1 MHDGRLVI
9 GTEIGELILL
19 ETDGSYMAYISDSPV
34 GDEFKIECIVSFSR
48 GFIIAGEGLI
58 YVYERTEDPRNPY
71 KLIADNPFEVKM
83 DMNNYN
89 FGSNMSYQVT
99 SMTLS

>member
-9 GTEIGELILL
+9 GTEVGELILL

-34 GDEFKIECIVSFSR
+34 GEGFKIESIVSFSR
-48 GFIIAGEGLI
+48 GFIIGGNGLI
-58 YVYERTEDPRNPY
+58 YVYERTEDPRTPY
-71 KLIADNPFEVKM
+71 KLIADNPIEVKM

-89 FGSNMSYQVT
+89 LGSNMTYKIT
-99 SMTLS
+99 SMSLS